1 MSFFGE
7 IILSHIPQ
15 VFHDTG
21 VINVHPNY
29 YNSTLL
35 DLLVHDGGCR
45 NSYNNVLNNF
55 FTKDTEWAECLWEWR
70 GHRFHRLNVDK
81 ASWPNCALKIQ
92 GSVPGPTTAKGLGMG
107 TQIWEEKRPTSSLR
121 TTLPLKSKCFKALQ
135 NLDFFSKNWRSHLAG
150 FSNFQP

>member
-55 FTKDTEWAECLWEWR
+55 FLPRIPNEQSAYENDAAIDFIDSMWTR
-70 GHRFHRLNVDK
+70 QVDQT
-81 ASWPNCALKIQ
+81 AL
-92 GSVPGPTTAKGLGMG
+92 
-107 TQIWEEKRPTSSLR
+107 
-121 TTLPLKSKCFKALQ
+121 
-135 NLDFFSKNWRSHLAG
+135 
-150 FSNFQP
+150 